1 MKSTRPLKI
10 SIMLFA
16 ILIVCII
23 SCINTKPKWTEAE
36 GPGTVR
42 IISNPEGQ
50 ILGYSTTSGIQI
62 LTVRG
67 FAFKDLNRNGKLD
80 KYEDW
85 RLSADE
91 RAGNLASQMTIE
103 QIAGLMLY
111 SAHQAI
117 PARRGGWVAS
127 TYNGKPF
134 EESGADAS
142 DLTDNQKDFLTN
154 NNVRHVLI
162 TSVQS
167 PAVAARWNNNVQA
180 LVEGIGRGIPSNNS
194 SDPRHN
200 AVTNTEYNA
209 GSGGDISMWPGSL
222 GLAATFDA
230 ALVKEFGRIASVE
243 YRALGITP
251 ALSPQIDVGTE
262 PRWSRINGTFGEDPQ
277 LSADMARA
285 YVDGFQTSASNEE
298 ISGGWGYKSVNAMAK
313 HWPGGGPEEAGRDGH
328 FA

>member
-50 ILGYSTTSGIQI
+50 TIGYSTTSGLQI

-91 RAGNLASQMTIE
+91 RARDLASQMTIE

-117 PARRGGWVAS
+117 PSRRGGWFAS
-127 TYNGKPF
+127 TYNGKQF
-134 EESGADAS
+134 EESGADPS
-142 DLTDNQKDFLTN
+142 DLTDNQRDFLTN
-154 NNVRHVLI
+154 DNLRHVLI
-162 TSVQS
+162 TSVES
-167 PAVAARWNNNVQA
+167 PAVAAQWNNKVQA
-180 LVEGIGRGIPSNNS
+180 LVEGIGLGIP
-194 SDPRHN
+194 
-200 AVTNTEYNA
+200 VTNN
-209 GSGGDISMWPGSL
+209 L
-222 GLAATFDA
+222 G
-230 ALVKEFGRIASVE
+230 
-243 YRALGITP
+243 
-251 ALSPQIDVGTE
+251 
-262 PRWSRINGTFGEDPQ
+262 PRQDEWSRAE
-277 LSADMARA
+277 
-285 YVDGFQTSASNEE
+285 
-298 ISGGWGYKSVNAMAK
+298 YKSA
-313 HWPGGGPEEAGRDGH
+313 
-328 FA
+328 